1 MLLGIALTPVAWL
14 VILVIV
20 VLGGVAVRRAGAH
33 GWWILAGIAAVLAV
47 TNSAAE
53 SHSDA
58 LRREVRS
65 ALRRVTSRAL
75 WSRDRPRDFWH
86 PRRMGFLDG
95 LKADLQKL
103 QVERQRDLVVQ
114 LLHRR
119 FDELTLDDL
128 RALLASPLGRGLG
141 STRVADLLS
150 VGSKT
155 KATTEPPAT
164 PKPAKKSKASRAK
177 PRAKKRPARAKR
189 VAAADKDIRADL
201 VAKLQAAAAPL
212 NNRELAAA
220 LGADRRI
227 IRRALKAL
235 LDDGSIAASG
245 KAPKLRYTTTNRS
258 QKMVR
263 EPSAA
268 KASATKKKAS
278 RKSAKPTVTGRT
290 IAGRAAYE
298 AAVLLALREVGE
310 QAPLSALIV
319 KTGGSDNQLRNSLH
333 RLIAAGKVDRTG
345 ERDRTRYS
353 LRPQPPTT

>member
-1 MLLGIALTPVAWL
+1 
-14 VILVIV
+14 
-20 VLGGVAVRRAGAH
+20 
-33 GWWILAGIAAVLAV
+33 
-47 TNSAAE
+47 
-53 SHSDA
+53 
-58 LRREVRS
+58 
-65 ALRRVTSRAL
+65 
-75 WSRDRPRDFWH
+75 
-86 PRRMGFLDG
+86 MGFLDG

-189 VAAADKDIRADL
+189 VAAAGKDIRADL

-263 EPSAA
+263 EPRAA

>member
-1 MLLGIALTPVAWL
+1 
-14 VILVIV
+14 
-20 VLGGVAVRRAGAH
+20 
-33 GWWILAGIAAVLAV
+33 
-47 TNSAAE
+47 
-53 SHSDA
+53 
-58 LRREVRS
+58 
-65 ALRRVTSRAL
+65 
-75 WSRDRPRDFWH
+75 
-86 PRRMGFLDG
+86 MGFLDG

-150 VGSKT
+150 VGSKA
-155 KATTEPPAT
+155 KAPPEPPAT
-164 PKPAKKSKASRAK
+164 PKAAKKKPKAGRTK
-177 PRAKKRPARAKR
+177 PRAKKRPARTKR
-189 VAAADKDIRADL
+189 VTAAGKDIRADL

-220 LGADRRI
+220 LGVDRRL
-227 IRRALKAL
+227 IRLALKDL
-235 LDDGSIAASG
+235 LDEGSIAASG
-245 KAPKLRYTTTNRS
+245 KAPRLRYTSTSRS
-258 QKMVR
+258 QKVVR
-263 EPSAA
+263 EPGAA
-268 KASATKKKAS
+268 KKKAS

-290 IAGRAAYE
+290 IAGRDAYD

-310 QAPLSALIV
+310 QAPLSVLIV

-353 LRPQPPTT
+353 LRPQPPTSSSE

>member
-1 MLLGIALTPVAWL
+1 M
-14 VILVIV
+14 
-20 VLGGVAVRRAGAH
+20 
-33 GWWILAGIAAVLAV
+33 
-47 TNSAAE
+47 
-53 SHSDA
+53 
-58 LRREVRS
+58 
-65 ALRRVTSRAL
+65 
-75 WSRDRPRDFWH
+75 PRDLWH
-86 PRRMGFLDG
+86 PSRMGFLDG

-150 VGSKT
+150 VGPKT

-164 PKPAKKSKASRAK
+164 SKPAKKRRSKASRAT
-177 PRAKKRPARAKR
+177 PRAKKRRARTKS
-189 VAAADKDIRADL
+189 VAAVGQDLRTDL
-201 VAKLQAAAAPL
+201 VAKLQAAAVPL
-212 NNRELAAA
+212 NNGELAAA
-220 LGADRRI
+220 LGADRRV

-245 KAPKLRYTTTNRS
+245 KAPRLRYTTTDRS
-258 QKMVR
+258 QKVR

-290 IAGRAAYE
+290 TAGRAAYD

-310 QAPLSALIV
+310 QAPLSALIM
-319 KTGGSDNQLRNSLH
+319 KTGGSDDQLRNSLR
-333 RLIAAGKVDRTG
+333 RLMAAGKVDRTG

-353 LRPQPPTT
+353 LRPQTPTT

>member
-1 MLLGIALTPVAWL
+1 M
-14 VILVIV
+14 
-20 VLGGVAVRRAGAH
+20 
-33 GWWILAGIAAVLAV
+33 
-47 TNSAAE
+47 
-53 SHSDA
+53 
-58 LRREVRS
+58 
-65 ALRRVTSRAL
+65 
-75 WSRDRPRDFWH
+75 PRDFWH
-86 PRRMGFLDG
+86 PGRMGFLDG

-150 VGSKT
+150 VGSKA
-155 KATTEPPAT
+155 KAATEPPAT
-164 PKPAKKSKASRAK
+164 PKAAKKSKSKAGRAK

-189 VAAADKDIRADL
+189 VTAAGKDIRADL
-201 VAKLQAAAAPL
+201 VSKLQAAAAPL

-220 LGADRRI
+220 LGADRRT
-227 IRRALKAL
+227 IRQALKAL

-258 QKMVR
+258 QKVVR

-268 KASATKKKAS
+268 KTSATKKKAS

-290 IAGRAAYE
+290 LAGRAAYD

-310 QAPLSALIV
+310 QARLSTLIA

>member
-1 MLLGIALTPVAWL
+1 MA
-14 VILVIV
+14 
-20 VLGGVAVRRAGAH
+20 
-33 GWWILAGIAAVLAV
+33 
-47 TNSAAE
+47 
-53 SHSDA
+53 
-58 LRREVRS
+58 VRS
-65 ALRRVTSRAL
+65 A
-75 WSRDRPRDFWH
+75 SRDTPRDFWH
-86 PRRMGFLDG
+86 PGRMGFLDG

-114 LLHRR
+114 LLHQR

-141 STRVADLLS
+141 STRVADLIS
-150 VGSKT
+150 VGT
-155 KATTEPPAT
+155 KAKASPEPPAT
-164 PKPAKKSKASRAK
+164 PKAAKKRKPKVGRAK
-177 PRAKKRPARAKR
+177 PGRKKRSARTKR
-189 VAAADKDIRADL
+189 GTVAGKNIRADL

-227 IRRALKAL
+227 IRRALKDL
-235 LDDGSIAASG
+235 LDEGLIAASG
-245 KAPKLRYTTTNRS
+245 KAPKLRYTTTGRS
-258 QKMVR
+258 QKVVR
-263 EPSAA
+263 EPNAA
-268 KASATKKKAS
+268 KKKAS

-290 IAGRAAYE
+290 IEGRAAYD

-310 QAPLSALIV
+310 QAPLSVLIV

-353 LRPQPPTT
+353 LRPQPN